1 MIYKDEYEII
11 RPPIHLTSFAMP
23 TKEEIEEIIIGS
35 IVKVIITQV
44 NKIPERIWCK
54 IIDSTED
61 GWIKAK
67 LCNTPINLTLPET
80 IKFHV
85 TDIIAIWDE

>member
-1 MIYKDEYEII
+1 MIYKNKYEIL
-11 RPPIHLTSFAMP
+11 RPPIHLKTFEMP

-44 NKIPERIWCK
+44 DKIPERIWCK

-61 GWIKAK
+61 GWIKAR
-67 LCNTPINLTLPET
+67 LCNIPINLTLPK
-80 IKFHV
+80 IVKFHV